1 MPSKSRRK
9 ATKSRQSNDSKP
21 KVSRPR
27 RQGLRSSAR
36 PAPDVGDDI
45 HTVEPVRSPRIGF
58 LSVPIEVR
66 SMIYY
71 LLLAK
76 DDKVSIES
84 DFVRNPHLPSVTN
97 HITSIVRVNKQISDE
112 ALPILYSSQVFRIG
126 NGFRSRHPDDDA
138 LKMFIKTVRPHLIAS
153 ITSLD
158 FNASL
163 DMGLAWF
170 LPGFGL
176 PPLFSGNLAYAS
188 SFRSMCQQILKNMTG
203 LKSVTISFGAWGRS
217 INALRMFSRTAT
229 VSGFAASIRLLMK
242 LPRLNQIE
250 LVDCNILGFQLLL
263 DKLVSGGPGLPGT
276 GSCTVVPISVSDGH
290 PGGLLMTTYLL
301 SW

>member
-1 MPSKSRRK
+1 
-9 ATKSRQSNDSKP
+9 
-21 KVSRPR
+21 
-27 RQGLRSSAR
+27 
-36 PAPDVGDDI
+36 
-45 HTVEPVRSPRIGF
+45 
-58 LSVPIEVR
+58 
-66 SMIYY
+66 MIYH

-76 DDKVSIES
+76 DDKVSIGSELL
-84 DFVRNPHLPSVTN
+84 RNPHLSSVTN

-126 NGFRSRHPDDDA
+126 NGYRSPHPDDDA
-138 LKMFIKTVRPHLIAS
+138 IKMFIKTVRPHLVAS
-153 ITSLD
+153 ITSLEL
-158 FNASL
+158 NVSL

-170 LPGFGL
+170 IPGFGL

-229 VSGFAASIRLLMK
+229 VPGYAASIRLLMK

-250 LVDCNILGFQLLL
+250 LVDCNIFGFQLLL
-263 DKLVSGGPGLPGT
+263 DKLVSEGSGLPGT
-276 GSCTVVPISVSDGH
+276 GSCTVETVSVADGH